1 MLPSQHIVWVPG
13 SLLIPVCVI
22 LCHAWHD
29 VLITGPDESGHM
41 VALKEVLRRME
52 QASLRLS
59 KGKLLFMVPS
69 VEYLGYKIDADGLYP
84 LPEKV

>member
-1 MLPSQHIVWVPG
+1 
-13 SLLIPVCVI
+13 
-22 LCHAWHD
+22 
-29 VLITGPDESGHM
+29 
-41 VALKEVLRRME
+41 ME

-59 KGKLLFMVPS
+59 KGKLLFMAPS